1 MPGEPN
7 PPPPPR
13 PGSPKLL
20 GRIRGTL
27 QRAPLLNLVLAL
39 VNRELIQRV
48 YTPGRK
54 FRPTAHVG
62 WHADSEGS
70 RGVAQCRK
78 VAFSLRLLA
87 EKLIPRFENIV
98 L

>member
-1 MPGEPN
+1 MK
-7 PPPPPR
+7 
-13 PGSPKLL
+13 SL
-20 GRIRGTL
+20 GLVSWVMGTT
-27 QRAPLLNLVLAL
+27 P
-39 VNRELIQRV
+39 
-48 YTPGRK
+48 PGRK

-70 RGVAQCRK
+70 RGVAECRK

-87 EKLIPRFENIV
+87 EKLIPRFKNIV